1 MSFQRDYQYG
11 LKNQK
16 ELLPKLEAFFKD
28 NMIATES
35 TFAKYDYVGTTTD
48 YELKS
53 RNNMLN
59 TYPTTCIAQDK
70 IRTDSERR
78 QVFIFHFLDGTYF
91 IPYTRETF
99 STFEIKQFRRFRI
112 GVNDKLKDYV
122 YIPVN
127 LLQKVENSQSEMTQ

>member
-70 IRTDSERR
+70 IQTSDRK
-78 QVFIFHFLDGTYF
+78 QIFIFHFLDGTYY
-91 IPYTRETF
+91 IPYDKETF
-99 STFEIKQFRRFRI
+99 STFEVKQFRRFRT

-122 YIPVN
+122 YIPIES
-127 LLQKVENSQSEMTQ
+127 LLKIE

>member
-28 NMIATES
+28 NMIATEL
-35 TFAKYDYVGTTTD
+35 TFAKYDYAGTTAD

-53 RNNMLN
+53 RNNMLK

-70 IRTDSERR
+70 IQTDSDRR
-78 QVFIFHFLDGTYF
+78 QVFIFHFLDGTYY
-91 IPYTRETF
+91 IPYDKETF
-99 STFEIKQFRRFRI
+99 STFEVKQFRRFRT
-112 GVNDKLKDYV
+112 GVRDKEKDYI
-122 YIPVN
+122 YIPVE
-127 LLQKVENSQSEMTQ
+127 LLQKVDENNI

>member
-70 IRTDSERR
+70 IQTSDRK
-78 QVFIFHFLDGTYF
+78 QIFIFHFLDGTYY
-91 IPYTRETF
+91 IPYDKETF

-122 YIPVN
+122 YIPIES
-127 LLQKVENSQSEMTQ
+127 LLKIE

>member
-1 MSFQRDYQYG
+1 MAFQRDYQYG

-35 TFAKYDYVGTTTD
+35 TFAKYDYGGTTTD

-70 IRTDSERR
+70 IQTSDRK
-78 QVFIFHFLDGTYF
+78 QIFIFHFLDGTYY
-91 IPYTRETF
+91 IPYDKETF
-99 STFEIKQFRRFRI
+99 STFEVKQFRRFRT

-122 YIPVN
+122 YIPIES
-127 LLQKVENSQSEMTQ
+127 LLKIE

>member
-1 MSFQRDYQYG
+1 MAFQRDYQYG

-70 IRTDSERR
+70 IQTSDRK
-78 QVFIFHFLDGTYF
+78 QIFIFHFLDGTYY
-91 IPYTRETF
+91 IPYDKETF
-99 STFEIKQFRRFRI
+99 STFEVKQFRRFRT

-122 YIPVN
+122 YIPIES
-127 LLQKVENSQSEMTQ
+127 LLKIE